1 MQLRTGMLL
10 GVVGLGLSAGVASA
24 DVSLNIFEITAQQV
38 DDNGVAIP
46 GAVLTHTYF
55 RPAGSLDPTATHTWN
70 LDPTLDDNGTPTDP
84 NDDWGFGGGEVSIHQ
99 DPVVNL
105 TINAAAGNSNT
116 VFTINSA
123 LVSFSTIGN
132 LQARASTSLNFTDSA
147 LFAPVGS
154 VNIASGFGSGNAF
167 EARINGAAW
176 MGLLPV
182 GSYSVPGGSASFF
195 QETSV
200 GLIPVAG
207 TAVNIST
214 HFKFTLSPR
223 DRVSGTSTFE
233 IIPTPGSLGLLAGA
247 GLIALRRRR

>member
-38 DDNGVAIP
+38 DNNGVAIP

-55 RPAGSLDPTATHTWN
+55 RPAGDLDPNATHTWQ
-70 LDPTLDDNGTPTDP
+70 LEPFLSGTGDDA
-84 NDDWGFGGGEVSIHQ
+84 WGFEGGEVEVHQ

-154 VNIASGFGSGNAF
+154 VNIASGFSSGNAF

-182 GSYSVPGGSASFF
+182 GSYSVPGGSQSFF

-233 IIPTPGSLGLLAGA
+233 IIPAPGSLGLLAGA
-247 GLIALRRRR
+247 GLVALRRRR

>member
-38 DDNGVAIP
+38 DANGDAIP

-55 RPAGSLDPTATHTWN
+55 RPAGSLDPNATHTWQ
-70 LDPTLDDNGTPTDP
+70 LEPLLSGTG
-84 NDDWGFGGGEVSIHQ
+84 NDAWGFEGGEVEVHQ

-123 LVSFSTIGN
+123 LVSFPTIGN
-132 LQARASTSLNFTDSA
+132 LMARATTSLNFTDSA
-147 LFAPVGS
+147 LFGPTGA
-154 VNIASGFGSGNAF
+154 VNITSGFGSGNAF

-182 GSYSVPGGSASFF
+182 GTYSVPAGGSQSFF
-195 QETSV
+195 QETST

-247 GLIALRRRR
+247 GLVALRRRR

>member
-24 DVSLNIFEITAQQV
+24 DVSLNIFEITAQQI
-38 DDNGVAIP
+38 DDNGDVIP

-55 RPAGSLDPTATHTWN
+55 RPAGPLDPNATHTWQ
-70 LDPTLDDNGTPTDP
+70 LEPFLSGTG
-84 NDDWGFGGGEVSIHQ
+84 NEAWGFEGGEVSIHQ
-99 DPVVNL
+99 DPIVNL

-123 LVSFSTIGN
+123 LVSFPTIGN
-132 LQARASTSLNFTDSA
+132 LQARASTTLTLTDSF
-147 LFAPVGS
+147 LIQDGT
-154 VNIASGFGSGNAF
+154 VNVTAGFSDNNAF
-167 EARINGAAW
+167 QARINGVAW

-182 GSYSVPGGSASFF
+182 GSYSTNPGGSTAWV
-195 QETSV
+195 QDTSV

-223 DRVSGTSTFE
+223 DRVSGLSTFE
-233 IIPTPGSLGLLAGA
+233 IIPGPGSLGVLAGA
-247 GLIALRRRR
+247 GLLALRRRR